1 MFGFIKLGSTPES
14 SLTDHHAIP
23 DGDPA
28 PLPHKASRGSTDL
41 SNRGNVCVYLLGRR
55 ITLMNTSAL
64 VNTIHSACLQNRR
77 ITVANYN
84 IHAFNLSLHLPWF
97 QHFLQQ
103 AEIAHCDGRGILTA
117 LHWLNM
123 ETAKDD
129 RVSYSDLM
137 PKLLDRANQEN
148 WSVFLLGTKPHN
160 LELALNNLRQQYP
173 QATFNGHH
181 GYFQVDSNLDN
192 AAIVDQINQAQPQ
205 LLIVGMGMPIQEQWI
220 SDHRDQ
226 LYTNV
231 ILPGGAVIDRFAG
244 VVSDCP
250 KWLSDNSL
258 EWCYRFA
265 QEPRR
270 LATRYLLGNPAF
282 LLQIALAKFQSV
294 AGMGNQIL
302 WHHPITEAEILA
314 TATSL
319 KAASS
324 GPKRIGE
331 CLMELGLVSA
341 EDMQS
346 ALQEHRITGIR
357 LGTVLADRGL
367 VSQQTIERLVEEFL
381 IQTGVANSP
390 HLGRQVDLLAETLV
404 ALNSL

>member
-14 SLTDHHAIP
+14 SLTDRHTPEGEAT
-23 DGDPA
+23 
-28 PLPHKASRGSTDL
+28 LPHKAARSSSEPST
-41 SNRGNVCVYLLGRR
+41 RGNLRVYLLGRR

-64 VNTIHSACLQNRR
+64 VNTIHSACRQNRR

-117 LHWLNM
+117 LRWLNM

-148 WSVFLLGTKPHN
+148 WSVFLLGTKPKN
-160 LELALNNLRQQYP
+160 LALALNNLRQQYP
-173 QATFNGHH
+173 DATFNGHH
-181 GYFQVDSNLDN
+181 GYFQTDSAVEN
-192 AAIVDQINQAQPQ
+192 ATIIEQINQARPQ
-205 LLIVGMGMPIQEQWI
+205 LLIVGMGMPIQERWI

-226 LYTNV
+226 LHTNA

-250 KWLSDNSL
+250 QWLSDNGL
-258 EWCYRFA
+258 EWCFRFA

-302 WHHPITEAEILA
+302 WHHPVTEAEILA
-314 TATSL
+314 AAPSL
-319 KAASS
+319 KAVSS

-346 ALQEHRITGIR
+346 ALREHRRTGTR

-381 IQTGVANSP
+381 IQTGGISP
-390 HLGRQVDLLAETLV
+390 DLGRHVDLLAETLV
-404 ALNSL
+404 ALNSP

>member
-1 MFGFIKLGSTPES
+1 MKLASTPES
-14 SLTDHHAIP
+14 SLTDHHIITEFPPVHRA
-23 DGDPA
+23 
-28 PLPHKASRGSTDL
+28 ASPNTVASS

-64 VNTIHSACLQNRR
+64 VNTIHSACRQNRR

-97 QHFLQQ
+97 QNFLQQ

-117 LHWLNM
+117 LRWLNM

-137 PKLLDRANQEN
+137 PQLLDRANQEG
-148 WSVFLLGTKPHN
+148 WSVFLLGTKPNH
-160 LELALNNLRQQYP
+160 LEMALNNLRKQYP
-173 QATFNGHH
+173 RVTFNGHH
-181 GYFQVDSNLDN
+181 GYFQIDSALEN
-192 AAIVDQINQAQPQ
+192 AAIVTQINQAKPQ

-220 SDHRDQ
+220 SIYRDQ
-226 LYTNV
+226 LQTNA

-244 VVSDCP
+244 VVSECP

-258 EWCYRFA
+258 EWCFRFA

-282 LLQIALAKFQSV
+282 LLQIALAKFQTL
-294 AGMGNQIL
+294 AGIGNQIL
-302 WHHPITEAEILA
+302 WHHPVTEEEIIAKA
-314 TATSL
+314 TCLKTST
-319 KAASS
+319 

-331 CLMELGLVSA
+331 YLMELGLVSA
-341 EDMQS
+341 EAMQS
-346 ALQEHRITGIR
+346 ALQEHYLTGTR
-357 LGTVLADRGL
+357 LGTVLAKRGL

-381 IQTGVANSP
+381 LQAGESQQ
-390 HLGRQVDLLAETLV
+390 LGRHVDLLAETLV
-404 ALNSL
+404 ALNTP

>member
-14 SLTDHHAIP
+14 SLTDRHTPEGEAT
-23 DGDPA
+23 
-28 PLPHKASRGSTDL
+28 LPHKAARSSSEPST
-41 SNRGNVCVYLLGRR
+41 RGNLRVYLLGRR

-117 LHWLNM
+117 LRWLNM

-137 PKLLDRANQEN
+137 PKLLDRANQEK
-148 WSVFLLGTKPHN
+148 WSVFLLGTKPNN

-181 GYFQVDSNLDN
+181 GYFHVDSQTEN
-192 AAIVDQINQAQPQ
+192 AAIVDQINQVQPQ

-226 LYTNV
+226 LHTNV

-282 LLQIALAKFQSV
+282 LLQIALAKFQTV

-302 WHHPITEAEILA
+302 WHHPVTEAEILA
-314 TATSL
+314 AAPSL
-319 KAASS
+319 QAPAL
-324 GPKRIGE
+324 GQKRIGE
-331 CLMELGLVSA
+331 CLVELGLVSA
-341 EDMQS
+341 EDVQS
-346 ALQEHRITGIR
+346 ALQEHRLTGTR

-367 VSQQTIERLVEEFL
+367 ISQQTIERLVEEFL
-381 IQTGVANSP
+381 IQTGGKYP
-390 HLGRQVDLLAETLV
+390 DLGRHVDLLAETLV
-404 ALNSL
+404 ALNSP